1 MAYPIWF
8 SRRSRPGRA
17 TAIVFL
23 PPDTGTFWFHTHCNT
38 VEQLGR
44 GLMGVLIVEGDTTAP
59 YDADEVIVL
68 RDWRI
73 DGEAGAFLDFT
84 TRRGAHRAGTF
95 GTVRSANG
103 MIDAAIDLPGNG
115 DCRLRLLNADPT
127 RIMDVAVDGA
137 EAAVLAIDGIAVPP
151 FALEA
156 WPLGP
161 GMRLDLLVRAPSGGA
176 SARLVDRRAPEAPTL
191 ARLVGSGPDGKA
203 RPFDP
208 LPLRASRI
216 PEPDLAAADELAFT
230 FAAGDVASADDPL
243 AADLLGSLCL
253 ASEEYWTINGKSW
266 PGRDHQ
272 RLPPP
277 LARLERDRSYVFT
290 LKNAT
295 QLLHP
300 IHVHGHSFKVLG
312 SNRRSLPVHHVDTM
326 LLLPDEEVRVAFV
339 ADNPGKWMFHCHVI
353 EHQEAGMMAYVEVA

>member
-1 MAYPIWF
+1 MAIGWGEVQQRDVE
-8 SRRSRPGRA
+8 RRVVAHDELDFAPG
-17 TAIVFL
+17 V
-23 PPDTGTFWFHTHCNT
+23 
-38 VEQLGR
+38 VKMKR
-44 GLMGVLIVEGDTTAP
+44 GGGIAGHNG
-59 YDADEVIVL
+59 L
-68 RDWRI
+68 RDISSRLGTHDYWRLRLGVGHPG
-73 DGEAGAFLDFT
+73 DRNAVVDYVLNKPSPDDRT
-84 TRRGAHRAGTF
+84 L
-95 GTVRSANG
+95 
-103 MIDAAIDLPGNG
+103 IDAAIDLPGNG

-176 SARLVDRRAPEAPTL
+176 SARLVDRRAPESPTL